1 MTARIPRLG
10 RVAALAPPVDVAR
23 WTEQATREAGERAAA
38 IDLADLSAW
47 AEAEGCPALPADSCA
62 VLVSMLRDLYRIQE
76 GRRARAR
83 LIAEAEADR
92 RGRLADAARDAV
104 CRACGLDSA
113 DLTPDRARTLLE
125 QAWQQAHDLVG
136 EARTPS
142 ARAAATRAATWHD
155 RLHDHLEA
163 AGLIP
168 HDQEMR

>member
-10 RVAALAPPVDVAR
+10 RVAALAPPVDIAR
-23 WTEQATREAGERAAA
+23 WAEQARREAEDRAAVIELDA
-38 IDLADLSAW
+38 LAAW
-47 AEAEGCPALPADSCA
+47 SEAEGCPALPADPGA

-104 CRACGLDSA
+104 CRACGLSPDG
-113 DLTPDRARTLLE
+113 LTPDRARTLLAD
-125 QAWQQAHDLVG
+125 AWQQAHDLAG

-155 RLHDHLEA
+155 RLRDHLEA

-168 HDQEMR
+168 PDQEMQ